1 MSGLTGAFGSLGGII
16 FVLIFRFQT
25 AAGKGFWIMGIIS
38 VVINLLLLPIPV
50 PAY

>member
-1 MSGLTGAFGSLGGII
+1 MSGLAGSFGTLGGVV
-16 FVLIFRFQT
+16 FTLIFRFQT

-38 VVINLLLLPIPV
+38 VVINVLLLTIPV